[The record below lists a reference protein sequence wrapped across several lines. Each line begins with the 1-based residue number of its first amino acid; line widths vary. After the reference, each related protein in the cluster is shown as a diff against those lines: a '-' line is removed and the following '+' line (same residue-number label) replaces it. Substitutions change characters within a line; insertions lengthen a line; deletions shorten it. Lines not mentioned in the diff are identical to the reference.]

1 MKELKALYE
10 LIHLLEVSDDTD
22 VLLERLIF
30 HITELMNAQS
40 AVLRLI
46 RDKKLYVAA
55 TFNLTQYKPEIN
67 IDEGLCGEVIREGT
81 VKIFNKEQLETAEL
95 DMPAYSAI
103 CLPLIIKK
111 TGPFKEDKLKVEEQI
126 IGTIIVYNK
135 IDSEEGMGEF
145 TEDDIKLGEIFSSVA
160 SLIIQKSIHYRELNE
175 LKSYL
180 ESLIQSSADAIVA
193 TDLNNIVTAWN
204 KGAETIF
211 GYKRQEVIGKPL
223 PVIPDF
229 LVEVEKFY
237 LEKIKQGETLKD
249 IETVRVTKDHRIIE
263 ISLTVSPIRNI
274 AGEIVGVSRIARDIT
289 EKKKLE
295 RELIRRNEELTK
307 ILFVSSVVRS
317 TLSLN
322 KLLRMILTVITM
334 GEGLGFNRA
343 VLFLLDEESNTLRGK
358 MAVGPSNYEEA
369 WQIWSSLSKSKKS
382 LYEVLEELSKKEL
395 EEDSF
400 FDRLCK
406 NLSISLDN
414 SNTPIV
420 KAVKEKKVFNI
431 QDVHKEES
439 DPLIIQQLGS
449 IAYAIV
455 PLISKGKTIGVIWVD
470 NLYTRKPISEQDI
483 NFLKGF
489 ADQVAGAIEN
499 AWIFEKVEQAE
510 KEMEMLFDSI
520 TDLLYYTDEFY
531 SIKKVNRAFLK
542 KIGKEEKDVI
552 NKKCFQLIH
561 NTDHPL
567 KNCPHREAIESKR
580 EKVGEIEENY
590 LDGIYLVSSSPIF
603 DRDGN
608 LKGTINLARDITE
621 IRDLREK
628 ISSMEKM
635 AALGEMAAKVAHE
648 IRNPLLAIGGFAK
661 RLDKEIEDDKL
672 KGYVKVII
680 DETRRLERIL
690 NETLSFVRPQ
700 PSTKIPFNI
709 NKLIYD
715 IANLTESSLK
725 NSNNKLF
732 IESEDDVI
740 ISGSYD
746 KLKEVMLN
754 LITNANEATKNGTIT
769 IRLKKLIDQIKEENL
784 EEEFCVIEIEDT
796 GCGISKE
803 NLKKIFNPF
812 FTTKINGTGLGLAI
826 SKKII
831 DEHGGIIKV
840 ESEENKGT
848 VFKIY
853 LPIYKEGGINNEN
866 NGGG

>member
-10 LIHLLEVSDDTD
+10 LIHLLEESDDSE

-40 AVLRLI
+40 AVLRFI
-46 RDKKLYVAA
+46 RDKKLYVAT
-55 TFNLTQYKPEIN
+55 TFNLIQYKPEIN
-67 IDEGLCGEVIREGT
+67 IDEGLCGEVIREGK
-81 VKIFNKEQLETAEL
+81 VKIFNKEQLAMAEL
-95 DMPAYSAI
+95 DIPAYSAI

-111 TGPFKEDKLKVEEQI
+111 TDPSKEDNLKVEEKI

-135 IDSEEGMGEF
+135 IDLEEGMGEF
-145 TEDDIKLGEIFSSVA
+145 TEEDIKLGEIFSSVA

-229 LVEVEKFY
+229 LLEVEKFY
-237 LEKIKQGETLKD
+237 LEKIKQGETLRD
-249 IETVRVTKDHRIIE
+249 IETVRITKDHRIIE
-263 ISLTVSPIRNI
+263 VSLTLSPIRNI
-274 AGEIVGVSRIARDIT
+274 AGEILGVSRIARDIT

-307 ILFVSSVVRS
+307 ILFVSSMVRS

-358 MAVGPSNYEEA
+358 MAVGPSSYEEA

-382 LYEVLEELSKKEL
+382 LYEVLEDLSKSEL

-414 SNTPIV
+414 SDTPIV
-420 KAVKEKKVFNI
+420 RAVKEKKVFNI
-431 QDVHKEES
+431 QDVHRGKS

-449 IAYAIV
+449 NAYAIV

-520 TDLLYYTDEFY
+520 TDLLYYTDESY
-531 SIKKVNRAFLK
+531 SIKKVNKAFLK
-542 KIGKEEKDVI
+542 KIGKKEKDVI

-561 NTDHPL
+561 KTDHPL
-567 KNCPHREAIESKR
+567 KNCPHGEAIESKR
-580 EKVGEIEENY
+580 EKIGEIEENY
-590 LDGIYLVSSSPIF
+590 LDGTYLVSSSPIF

-700 PSTKIPFNI
+700 LSTKIPFKI
-709 NKLIYD
+709 NNLIYD
-715 IANLTESSLK
+715 VTNLTESSLK

-732 IESEDDVI
+732 IELEDDFI

-769 IRLKKLIDQIKEENL
+769 IRLKKHIEPIKEEKL
-784 EEEFCVIEIEDT
+784 DEEFCVIEIEDT
-796 GCGISKE
+796 GIGISKE

-853 LPIYKEGGINNEN
+853 LRTYKEGGINNEN